1 MPRRYDQHFLRDEN
15 IARAIAEAAQP
26 HPNETLLEIGPGLG
40 ILSQYLLRY
49 PNPLIGIE
57 IDPRLHEKLVENY
70 PSATWIR
77 GDALEI
83 PWPEKPLYLVSNLPY
98 SISGPF
104 LMRVLEHRMW
114 IRGGVLMLQKE
125 VAQRLYAQPGER
137 QFGRLSALFQVV
149 YRVERLRYVWPGSFL
164 PPPKVV
170 SAVIRF
176 VREPHIDLSE
186 WPAFARVVRAA
197 FRQPRQ
203 TLSRNLRSSN
213 LPCPPH
219 LASLRPHQIP
229 LDELIA
235 LWRWL
240 SDLSKS

>member
-26 HPNETLLEIGPGLG
+26 HPDETLLEIGPGLG

-49 PNPLIGIE
+49 SNPLIGIE
-57 IDPRLHEKLVENY
+57 IDPRFHEKLVENY
-70 PSATWIR
+70 PGATWIR
-77 GDALEI
+77 GDALET

-104 LMRVLEHRMW
+104 LMRILEHRMW
-114 IRGGVLMLQKE
+114 IRGGVLMLQKGGGPAP
-125 VAQRLYAQPGER
+125 VR
-137 QFGRLSALFQVV
+137 SARGAVNLDVCRHSFRWCIRWNGCGM
-149 YRVERLRYVWPGSFL
+149 YDPGSFS

-176 VREPHIDLSE
+176 VAGNPAMEE
-186 WPAFARVVRAA
+186 WPAFATIVRAA

-203 TLSRNLRSSN
+203 TLGRNLRSAN

>member
-1 MPRRYDQHFLRDEN
+1 
-15 IARAIAEAAQP
+15 
-26 HPNETLLEIGPGLG
+26 
-40 ILSQYLLRY
+40 
-49 PNPLIGIE
+49 
-57 IDPRLHEKLVENY
+57 
-70 PSATWIR
+70 
-77 GDALEI
+77 
-83 PWPEKPLYLVSNLPY
+83 VSNLPY

-104 LMRVLEHRMW
+104 LMRVLEHRAW

-149 YRVERLRYVWPGSFL
+149 YRVERLRYVWPGSFS

-176 VREPHIDLSE
+176 VREPRIDLSE

-203 TLSRNLRSSN
+203 TLSRNLHSAN
-213 LPCPPH
+213 LPCPPY

-229 LDELIA
+229 LDELIG

>member
-1 MPRRYDQHFLRDEN
+1 MSRRYDQHFLRDEN

-26 HPNETLLEIGPGLG
+26 HPDETLLEIGPGLG

-49 PNPLIGIE
+49 PNPFIGIE

-125 VAQRLYAQPGER
+125 VAQRLYARPGER
-137 QFGRLSALFQVV
+137 SFGRLSALFQAV
-149 YRVERLRYVWPGSFL
+149 YRVERLRYVWPGSFS

-170 SAVIRF
+170 SAVVRF
-176 VREPHIDLSE
+176 VREPRIDLSE
-186 WPAFARVVRAA
+186 WPAFARVARAA

-203 TLSRNLRSSN
+203 TLGRNLRSAN

-219 LASLRPHQIP
+219 LAYLRPHQIP